1 MLRWH
6 TNLWNRKLMI
16 AVCDIFLLVFSI
28 ITMNAVIDC
37 DSLEEKE
44 LLTLPEHRS
53 SSPVFSG
60 VRVTRSW
67 VLCVCL
73 VDRFLS
79 FCPFSFGHCAVC
91 PSIYGFWLPLW
102 YLKTLID
109 IDDVL
114 FLGKNPQKYT
124 TKKQIN
130 SS

>member
-16 AVCDIFLLVFSI
+16 AVSDIFLLVVSI

-37 DSLEEKE
+37 DSPEEKE

-67 VLCVCL
+67 VLYVCL
-73 VDRFLS
+73 VDRFLP

-114 FLGKNPQKYT
+114 FLGKTPQKYT

>member
-1 MLRWH
+1 
-6 TNLWNRKLMI
+6 
-16 AVCDIFLLVFSI
+16 
-28 ITMNAVIDC
+28 
-37 DSLEEKE
+37 
-44 LLTLPEHRS
+44 
-53 SSPVFSG
+53 
-60 VRVTRSW
+60 
-67 VLCVCL
+67 L

-130 SS
+130 SGQGHRISFIYLVLYKRQLKEPLFNV

>member
-16 AVCDIFLLVFSI
+16 AVSDIFLLVVSI

-53 SSPVFSG
+53 SSPVFSV

-114 FLGKNPQKYT
+114 FLGKKPPKVYN
-124 TKKQIN
+124 KKAN
-130 SS
+130 K

>member
-1 MLRWH
+1 MTYKPLESQTDDCCFWH
-6 TNLWNRKLMI
+6 FSVGCFHYYNERRYWLWFTRREGT
-16 AVCDIFLLVFSI
+16 AHPS
-28 ITMNAVIDC
+28 
-37 DSLEEKE
+37 
-44 LLTLPEHRS
+44 EHRS
-53 SSPVFSG
+53 SSPVCSG

-130 SS
+130 SG